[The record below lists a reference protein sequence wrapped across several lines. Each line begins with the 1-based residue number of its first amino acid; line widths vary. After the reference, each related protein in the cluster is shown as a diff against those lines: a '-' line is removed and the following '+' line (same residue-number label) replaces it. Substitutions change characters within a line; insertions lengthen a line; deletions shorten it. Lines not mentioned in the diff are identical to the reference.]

1 MSKKRRFGRVRQ
13 LPSGRY
19 QARYQGPDGLDRAAP
34 ETFGSKTDAEVWLTL
49 KEAEILNGDWTN
61 PDDGKV
67 PLADYAQTWI
77 ADRPGLRPKTV
88 ELYGYL
94 LRKHIAPVLGGLA
107 IADIQ
112 ASKVRRWRKQLID
125 SGVSAVT
132 VAKAYRL
139 LKAVLNTALDDG
151 VIRRNPCRIK
161 GAGQEESPERPTLTI
176 AQVYAL
182 ADAVGQR
189 YRALILLAMFSSLRW
204 GELGGLRRC
213 DIDLA
218 ARTVRVTRQLNEVSG
233 GGFEF
238 GPPKSRAG
246 KRSVP
251 IPAVIL
257 PIIRWHLACFAQQG
271 EEGLVFTSPA
281 GKPLRHTNFRRR
293 VWLDALGAAELPA
306 IHFHDLR
313 HTGNTLAA
321 NAGASLRELME
332 RMGHDSERAA
342 LVYLHS
348 SEERQHQIADTLS
361 KLAAEEL
368 KRGSKRQGGESTTRR
383 SGTPRARNR
392 KQAS

>member
-1 MSKKRRFGRVRQ
+1 MSKKRRFGRVRR
-13 LPSGRY
+13 LPSGRW
-19 QARYQGPDGLDRAAP
+19 QARYQGPDGVDRAAP
-34 ETFGSKTDAEVWLTL
+34 ETFDSKTDAEVWLTL
-49 KEAEILNGDWTN
+49 KEAEIRGGDWTN

-67 PLADYAQTWI
+67 SLADYAQTWI
-77 ADRPGLRPKTV
+77 AERPGLRPKTV
-88 ELYGYL
+88 KLYGYL

-112 ASKVRRWRKQLID
+112 PSQVRRWRKQILD
-125 SGVSAVT
+125 TGMSEVT
-132 VAKAYRL
+132 TAKAYRL

-161 GAGQEESPERPTLTI
+161 GAGQEDSPERPTLTI

-182 ADAVGQR
+182 ADATEQR
-189 YRALILLAMFSSLRW
+189 YRALVLLAMFSSLRW

-218 ARTVRVTRQLNEVSG
+218 ARTVRVTRQLNEASG

-251 IPAVIL
+251 IPEVII
-257 PIIRWHLACFAQQG
+257 PIIRWHLACFAEPGDQ
-271 EEGLVFTSPA
+271 GLVFTSPT
-281 GKPLRHTNFRRR
+281 GRPLRHSNFRRR
-293 VWLDALGAAELPA
+293 VWLPALRAAELPA

-321 NAGASLRELME
+321 NAGASLRELMD

-342 LVYLHS
+342 MIYLHGS
-348 SEERQHQIADTLS
+348 DERQHQIADSLS
-361 KLAAEEL
+361 KLATEEL
-368 KRGSKRQGGESTTRR
+368 KRGSKRQGGQASAKR
-383 SGTPRARNR
+383 SGTQRARNR

>member
-1 MSKKRRFGRVRQ
+1 MSRKRRFGRVRQ
-13 LPSGRY
+13 LPSGRW
-19 QARYQGPDGLDRAAP
+19 QARYQGPDGIDRPAD
-34 ETFGSKTDAEVWLTL
+34 ETFATKGDAEVWLTL
-49 KEAEILNGDWTN
+49 KEAEILNGGWTN

-67 PLADYAQTWI
+67 LLTDYAQTWI
-77 ADRPGLRPKTV
+77 AERPGLRPKTV
-88 ELYGYL
+88 SLYGYL
-94 LRKHIAPVLGGLA
+94 LRKHIGPVLGNLA

-112 ASKVRRWRKQLID
+112 PSKVRRWRKQLLD
-125 SGVSAVT
+125 AGVSEVT
-132 VAKAYRL
+132 TAKAYRL

-151 VIRRNPCRIK
+151 AIKRNPCRIK
-161 GAGQEESPERPTLTI
+161 GAGQESSPERPTLTI

-182 ADAVGQR
+182 ADATEQR
-189 YRALILLAMFSSLRW
+189 YRALVLLAMFSSLRW

-218 ARTVRVTRQLNEVSG
+218 ARTVRVIRQLNEVTG

-246 KRSVP
+246 KRNVP
-251 IPAVIL
+251 VPEVII

-271 EEGLVFTSPA
+271 DEGLVFTSPA
-281 GKPLRHTNFRRR
+281 GKALRHTNFRRR
-293 VWLDALGAAELPA
+293 VWLPALQAAELPA

-321 NAGASLRELME
+321 SAGASLRELMD

-342 LVYLHS
+342 MIYLHGS
-348 SEERQHQIADTLS
+348 DERQQKIADTLS

-368 KRGSKRQGGESTTRR
+368 KRGSKRQGGQASRRR
-383 SGTPRARNR
+383 SGTQRARNR